1 MTTATIRRDIV
12 LAGVGGQGI
21 VSLAALIASAGL
33 REKLQV
39 KQSEVHGMS
48 QRGGAVM
55 ASLRI
60 SNGRIYSDLIPEG
73 TADLIL
79 AMEPLESLR
88 YLAWLKPGGS
98 LITSSDPVHNIP
110 DYPDLRELL
119 ARIASLPNA
128 VLVEA
133 ARLAKQ
139 AGAPKSLNVVM
150 AGAASHLLP
159 FAPASIEA
167 QIRTLFARKGDAV
180 VQANLRA
187 FEAGRG
193 AIVRPA
199 A

>member
-1 MTTATIRRDIV
+1 VTTATIRRDIV

-33 REKLQV
+33 REKFQV

-60 SNGRIYSDLIPEG
+60 SNGRIHSDLIPAG

-98 LITSSDPVHNIP
+98 LITSCDPVLNIP
-110 DYPDLRELL
+110 DYPDLEELL
-119 ARIASLPNA
+119 AGIAAMPNA
-128 VLVEA
+128 VLVKA

-139 AGAPKSLNVVM
+139 AGAPKSINVVM
-150 AGAASHLLP
+150 AGAAAHLLP
-159 FAPASIEA
+159 FAPESLEA

-187 FEAGRG
+187 LEAGRG